1 MFTGLVQA
9 LGTVRA
15 VGVRGTGRELWIEA
29 PFTDLALGESVAC
42 DGVCLTVENVRGG
55 AFQMAAGEETLRRTT
70 IIELSPGSR
79 IHLERALLPTDR
91 MGGHI
96 VQGHVDGIGKIVR
109 IDKRAEFI
117 EIHVEVPQSMIQL
130 FVEKGSVC
138 MDGVSLTV
146 NSLAANTFSV
156 GIIPHTAA
164 VTKLATYA
172 MNQRVNIEIDV
183 LAKLVR
189 RMVEP
194 YLGSATSSGASA
206 DTRLLNVLR
215 SNGFLKES

>member
-9 LGTVRA
+9 LGTVRS
-15 VGVRGTGRELWIEA
+15 VGARGTGRELWIEA
-29 PFTDLALGESVAC
+29 PFTDLTLGESIAC
-42 DGVCLTVENVRGG
+42 DGVCLTVERVRGG
-55 AFQMAAGEETLRRTT
+55 AFQMAAGEETLGRTT
-70 IIELSPGSR
+70 VSELSPGSR

-109 IDKRAEFI
+109 VEQRPEFI

-138 MDGVSLTV
+138 VDGVSLTV
-146 NSLAANTFSV
+146 NGLDGNTFSV

-164 VTKLATYA
+164 VTKVATYVV
-172 MNQRVNIEIDV
+172 NQRVNIEVDV

-189 RMVEP
+189 RMLEP
-194 YLGSATSSGASA
+194 YVGAHSPSTA
-206 DTRLLNVLR
+206 GGDTHLLNVLR